1 MSSDKF
7 NQYVAS
13 ASGAVLI
20 LQKSAEQT
28 GAHIL
33 KMVVL
38 HNEKVRELEI
48 RIEELE
54 ARECRLLTEE
64 EFARISLNF
73 PCYKAYKVE
82 VQRKFAEVN
91 GLKLKP

>member
-54 ARECRLLTEE
+54 ARECRLLTTEE
-64 EFARISLNF
+64 ICE
-73 PCYKAYKVE
+73 AYGSSSVYNLHE
-82 VQRKFAEVN
+82 SIQHKFAEVN
-91 GLKLKP
+91 GVKVKS